1 MHKYVRAARRAILY
15 QAQAVKTMSIAC
27 ARVCCLL
34 CGALLYASSSC
45 LQCSAC
51 LQASKVDVPLP
62 ISKAEQGGISTSALG
77 STALDTLGR
86 GIRHQRIRRRL
97 DLYSYNQHKIS
108 IDDTGKMAEYIS
120 TRYAS
125 SRASTQLADLL
136 RDRASSTKTSGGY
149 TVTFSRVRIPDINE
163 RITTEEQL
171 FSADP
176 TVTVQTPMVDVL
188 KKVIDGSI
196 KLGDVAAEGVLG
208 DWDPL
213 DGDY

>member
-1 MHKYVRAARRAILY
+1 
-15 QAQAVKTMSIAC
+15 
-27 ARVCCLL
+27 
-34 CGALLYASSSC
+34 
-45 LQCSAC
+45 
-51 LQASKVDVPLP
+51 
-62 ISKAEQGGISTSALG
+62 
-77 STALDTLGR
+77 
-86 GIRHQRIRRRL
+86 
-97 DLYSYNQHKIS
+97 
-108 IDDTGKMAEYIS
+108 MAEYIS

-176 TVTVQTPMVDVL
+176 TVTVQTQMVDVL